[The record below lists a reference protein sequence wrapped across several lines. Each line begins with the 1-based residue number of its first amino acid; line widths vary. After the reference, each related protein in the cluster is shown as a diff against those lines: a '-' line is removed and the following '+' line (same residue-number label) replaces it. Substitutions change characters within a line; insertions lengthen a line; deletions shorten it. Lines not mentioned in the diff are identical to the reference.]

1 MKTYFY
7 ILFITLFLTNF
18 IHSQEIWINEFSY
31 NCADSTEELR
41 QGDEFIEIV
50 APVGTNMDQYGIV
63 FFFYS
68 DDAYHAYYYSQLI
81 GQISSINSNYGQG
94 LFLVKTNLSYRL
106 ENNNPID
113 AGIIRQTLDSYLE
126 DELAPAG
133 ILLVDAATGIAIHG
147 VVYEIPNGFPEP
159 NEILT
164 EKYVEIPWNIT
175 LTDKALDVIRLPI
188 SDSPLS
194 GPNGSISLI
203 GSGLSHLWT
212 TTSGLSRNM
221 CTPGKIN
228 FNQSTLPVE
237 LSAFSASILKIGVKL
252 NWKTETEVNNY
263 GFNVERRS
271 ETSKWE
277 RISFVNGNGNSNSPK
292 EYSYIDQTANAG
304 KYLYRLKQIDNDGAY
319 SYSKVVEVEFNSV
332 MEYSLS
338 QNFPNP
344 FNPTTTINFT
354 LPLSGNV
361 KLTIFNVLGQ
371 EIKIL
376 ANGFKEAGIYT
387 FNFDASDLNSG
398 MYIYKIETGSYTQ
411 TRKMTLVK

>member
-1 MKTYFY
+1 MKNFIY
-7 ILFITLFLTNF
+7 ILLFSLSSANF
-18 IHSQEIWINEFSY
+18 IVSQEIWINEFSY
-31 NCADSTEELR
+31 TCLDSTEELK

-68 DDAYHAYYYSQLI
+68 DDAYHAYHYSQLN
-81 GQISSINSNYGQG
+81 GQISSVNSNYGSG

-113 AGIIRQTLDSYLE
+113 AGIVRQTLGSYLE

-147 VVYEIPNGFPEP
+147 IVYEIPNGFPEP

-175 LTDKALDVIRLPI
+175 LIDKTLDVIRLPI

-194 GPNGSISLI
+194 GPNGSISMI
-203 GSGLSHLWT
+203 GSGFSHLWT

-228 FNQSTLPVE
+228 YNQSTLPVE
-237 LSAFSASILKIGVKL
+237 LSAFSASLLKIGVKL

-263 GFNVERRS
+263 GFDVERKS
-271 ETSKWE
+271 ETSNWE

-292 EYSYIDQTANAG
+292 EYSYIDQTAKAG

-319 SYSKVVEVEFNSV
+319 SYSKAVEVEFNNV

-344 FNPTTTINFT
+344 FNPITTISFT

-371 EIKIL
+371 EIKML
-376 ANGFKEAGIYT
+376 VNGFKEAGIYT
-387 FNFDASDLNSG
+387 FNFDAKILNSG
-398 MYIYKIETGSYTQ
+398 IYLYKLEADGFTQ
-411 TRKMTLVK
+411 TKKMTIVK

>member
-7 ILFITLFLTNF
+7 ILLITLFLTNLTF
-18 IHSQEIWINEFSY
+18 SQEIWINEFSY
-31 NCADSTEELR
+31 NCADSTEELK

-50 APVGTNMDQYGIV
+50 APVGTNMDQYGLV

-68 DDAYHAYYYSQLI
+68 DDAYHAYHYSQLN
-81 GQISSINSNYGQG
+81 GQISAINVNNGKG

-106 ENNNPID
+106 ESNNPID

-147 VVYEIPNGFPEP
+147 VVYEIPNGFLQP

-194 GPNGSISLI
+194 GPNGSISMI
-203 GSGLSHLWT
+203 GSGLSRLWT
-212 TTSGLSRNM
+212 TTSGLPRNM
-221 CTPGKIN
+221 CTPGNIN
-228 FNQSTLPVE
+228 YNQSTLPVE

-252 NWKTETEVNNY
+252 NWKTETEVNNH
-263 GFNVERRS
+263 GFYVERRS

-277 RISFVNGNGNSNSPK
+277 SISFVNGNGNSNSPK
-292 EYSYIDQTANAG
+292 EYSYIDKTANAG

-319 SYSKVVEVEFNSV
+319 SYSKVVEVEFNSLI
-332 MEYSLS
+332 EYSLS

-344 FNPTTTINFT
+344 FNPITTINFT
-354 LPLSGNV
+354 LPLSANV
-361 KLTIFNVLGQ
+361 KLTIFNMLGQ
-371 EIKIL
+371 EIKTL

-387 FNFDASDLNSG
+387 FNFDASELNSG
-398 MYIYKIETGSYTQ
+398 MYIYKIEAGSFTQ